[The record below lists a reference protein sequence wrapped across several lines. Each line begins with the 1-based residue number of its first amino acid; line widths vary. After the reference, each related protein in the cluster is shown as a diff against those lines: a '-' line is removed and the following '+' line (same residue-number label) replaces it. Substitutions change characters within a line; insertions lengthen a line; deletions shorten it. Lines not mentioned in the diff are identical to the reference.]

1 MSYNGE
7 AIGKSVVLA
16 AYKYL
21 KQQKSLESI
30 SEMLDGSEIEEMLT
44 GALEEIAEAGQQ
56 SGSNLEI
63 PSLNKIFS
71 SLKKDDSADL
81 DDTQEVLCSYAKKA
95 WHVGVLA
102 YHTCRLI
109 AFAIKASEINN
120 EDYSN
125 IIKEIGL
132 RSVIK
137 DVCGID
143 KEIQL
148 ITQIA
153 ESYKQNEKGVTK
165 SKQYVDLIKKAYK
178 KGFDFEREFGGCA
191 QCSIAACCETLG
203 KEMEP
208 IFQPAT
214 VLSGGCAVCIDGSC
228 GSYSGAAIMI
238 GSFIGRSFSGMLA
251 GADDDDYARANE
263 LGQKLHKKYIDTYG
277 GVTCQDVQK
286 SVFGKAFLLSDE
298 NELAGFREAGA
309 HEDRCPSVVAAA
321 SEWAVGILYDEGLI

>member
-1 MSYNGE
+1 MSEDGVTL
-7 AIGKSVVLA
+7 GKSVVLA

-21 KQQKSLESI
+21 EQQKNLGSITEMLDSDDIKNMLSGVLEEISKTEELSGSHLKLPSLEEIFNKIKKEDLIDPGDVQKSL
-30 SEMLDGSEIEEMLT
+30 
-44 GALEEIAEAGQQ
+44 
-56 SGSNLEI
+56 
-63 PSLNKIFS
+63 
-71 SLKKDDSADL
+71 
-81 DDTQEVLCSYAKKA
+81 CSYTKKA
-95 WHVGVLA
+95 WHVGLLA

-109 AFAIKASEINN
+109 AFSIKNKEIND
-120 EDYSN
+120 ESYSN
-125 IIKEIGL
+125 IIKEMGL

-137 DVCGID
+137 DICGID

-153 ESYKQNEKGVTK
+153 ESYEQNEKEETK
-165 SKQYVDLIKKAYK
+165 SKQYVELIKKAYK
-178 KGFDFEREFGGCA
+178 KGFAYEREFGGCA

-203 KEMEP
+203 KDLEP

-238 GSFIGRSFSGMLA
+238 GSYIGRSFSGMLA
-251 GADDDDYARANE
+251 GSDDDNYARAND

-286 SVFGKAFLLSDE
+286 SVFGKAFLLSDQS
-298 NELAGFREAGA
+298 ELEGFRAAGA

-321 SEWAVGILYDEGLI
+321 SAWAVGILHDEGLI

>member
-1 MSYNGE
+1 MSEDGVTL
-7 AIGKSVVLA
+7 GKSVVLA

-21 KQQKSLESI
+21 EQQKNLGSI
-30 SEMLDGSEIEEMLT
+30 SEMLNSGDIEYTLS
-44 GALEEIAEAGQQ
+44 GVLEEISEAEKL
-56 SGSNLEI
+56 SGSHLEL
-63 PSLNKIFS
+63 PSLKEIFKNI
-71 SLKKDDSADL
+71 KKEDIENFSDAQD
-81 DDTQEVLCSYAKKA
+81 VLCSYAKKA
-95 WHVGVLA
+95 WHVGLLA

-109 AFAIKASEINN
+109 AFVIKTKEIND
-120 EDYSN
+120 EEYSN
-125 IIKEIGL
+125 IIKKIGL
-132 RSVIK
+132 RNVIK
-137 DVCGID
+137 DVCSID

-153 ESYKQNEKGVTK
+153 ENYKQNEKGIIK
-165 SKQYVDLIKKAYK
+165 SRQYIELIKKAYK
-178 KGFDFEREFGGCA
+178 KGFAYEKEFGGCA
-191 QCSIAACCETLG
+191 QCSIAACCETVG
-203 KEMEP
+203 KDLEP

-251 GADDDDYARANE
+251 GTDDNNYATANA

-286 SVFGKAFLLSDE
+286 SVFGKAFLLSDQR
-298 NELAGFREAGA
+298 ELEGFKAAGA

-321 SEWAVGILYDEGLI
+321 SAWAVGILHDEGLI